1 MFFRFT
7 IYGGPFR
14 NGSLAGRHFLGY
26 QKAKGTGYGALDS
39 LWKIAFRVKGQSLF
53 SAVYTAFFLFFS
65 AFEKAGK
72 PPFFVFFRNP
82 LTGAAKK
89 IIVKTLW

>member
-53 SAVYTAFFLFFS
+53 CAVNTAFFSLLFRFRKS
-65 AFEKAGK
+65 RKTA
-72 PPFFVFFRNP
+72 FFRVFSKP
-82 LTGAAKK
+82 LDRGCKK
-89 IIVKTLW
+89 NYS